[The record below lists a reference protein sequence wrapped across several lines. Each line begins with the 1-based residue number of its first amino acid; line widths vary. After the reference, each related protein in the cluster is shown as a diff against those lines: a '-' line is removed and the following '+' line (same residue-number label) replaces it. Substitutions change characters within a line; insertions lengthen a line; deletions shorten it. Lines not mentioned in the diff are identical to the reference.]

1 MVTTEDLLQEALAA
15 AMEKDAGDIVV
26 LDLAGICSFTD
37 CFVICTSN
45 STRQK
50 QAIADA
56 LEERLSRMGSYPLHV
71 EGYAEGDWILMDYFH
86 FVAHIFTGRARE
98 FYDLERLWR
107 AGRRREAHE
116 LIGRRS
122 P

>member
-56 LEERLSRMGSYPLHV
+56 LEERLSRMGS
-71 EGYAEGDWILMDYFH
+71 
-86 FVAHIFTGRARE
+86 
-98 FYDLERLWR
+98 
-107 AGRRREAHE
+107 
-116 LIGRRS
+116 
-122 P
+122 